1 MASKAQARPLKI
13 LLLGINYAP
22 EIISTAV
29 YNTDLAEGMASRG
42 AEVRV
47 VAAKPY
53 YPEWRVRKGWR
64 GPFWRNRRSETGVKI
79 THCPLYVPA
88 NPTGLKRILH
98 HASFAITALPIALW
112 RGLVWRPDIVFV
124 VAPSMISAPVGWLAA
139 RLAGAKA
146 WLHIQDFEVEA
157 AFATGLLKP
166 ESRIARAA
174 RAFEHWVL
182 RRFDRVSTISAPMVA
197 KLRQKQV
204 PQERVCELRNW
215 ANLEKVKPLER
226 PSPMRTELGI
236 HTPHV
241 VLYSGNLANK
251 QGLEII
257 PDIARRL
264 DHRRDVTF
272 VVCGDGP
279 LRSRLEEMSRGLSN
293 IRFLPLQP
301 IERLGEL
308 LGMAD
313 IHLLPQI
320 AGAADLVLPSK
331 LTNMLASGRPV
342 LATTEPGTALAD
354 EVEGAGLVT
363 RPGDGAAAA
372 EALSALLDDPERRA
386 ALGTRARALAL
397 ERWDATRTL
406 NELKSAFELLCSDG
420 RTAPHETPPTEP
432 TSTDLALNSR
442 FPLNPKALRQ
452 QNR

>member
-1 MASKAQARPLKI
+1 MKI
-13 LLLGINYAP
+13 LVLGINYAP

-64 GPFWRNRRSETGVKI
+64 GPFWRNRRSEIGVKI

-124 VAPSMISAPVGWLAA
+124 VAPSMISAPVGWLTA
-139 RLAGAKA
+139 RFAGAKA

-174 RAFEHWVL
+174 RAFETWVL
-182 RRFDRVSTISAPMVA
+182 RRFDQVSTISAPMVA

-204 PQERVCELRNW
+204 PQERVSELRNW
-215 ANLEKVKPLER
+215 ANLEKVKPLEG
-226 PSPMRTELGI
+226 PSPMRAELGI
-236 HTPHV
+236 RTRYV

-279 LRSRLEEMSRGLSN
+279 LRSRLEEMSRGLSS

-301 IERLGEL
+301 LERLSEL

-342 LATTEPGTALAD
+342 LATTEAGTALAD

-386 ALGTRARALAL
+386 ALGTRARALSI

-406 NELKSAFELLCSDG
+406 NDLKAAFVLLCCEN
-420 RTAPHETPPTEP
+420 RTAPHETPPVEQP
-432 TSTDLALNSR
+432 LTDIVLDTR
-442 FPLNPKALRQ
+442 FALNPKTLQQ